1 MVESRT
7 QKFETRQL
15 TIHGAV
21 EFRSLIHTDSRG
33 EFARHFSSDMLGG
46 TSELA
51 ISQANISR
59 TIQEHTFRGMH
70 YQVPPYAETK
80 LISCLSGTVV
90 DILVDLRP
98 ESSSYL
104 KWDSVLLSEELN
116 NLVYVPH
123 GVANGYLSL
132 TQNTLVHYYSTAP
145 YSMLHE
151 RGFRYDDELIAIQLP
166 SPPQVI
172 SSKDQSWG
180 KLKESDFEVFRS
192 QR

>member
-1 MVESRT
+1 MGKSPTR
-7 QKFETRQL
+7 KFETRKL
-15 TIHGAV
+15 TINGAV
-21 EFRSLIHTDSRG
+21 EFRSLVHTDHRG
-33 EFARHFSSDMLGG
+33 EFARHFSSDMLGD

-51 ISQANISR
+51 VNQANISR

-70 YQVPPYAETK
+70 YQVPPYAEAK
-80 LISCLSGTVV
+80 LISCLSGAVV

-104 KWDSVLLSEELN
+104 KWDSVLLSAILN

-132 TQNTLVHYYSTAP
+132 ERNTLVHYYSSAP
-145 YSMLHE
+145 YSKLHE

-166 SPPQVI
+166 SPPRVI
-172 SSKDQSWG
+172 SSKDLSWG

-192 QR
+192 RR